1 MSNKKRK
8 KLESKKK
15 EFKQKLKK
23 SIDDLDTKDRSKL
36 KAIAI
41 KYDEDKGKAPQIIAT
56 GKGKIAESIINVA
69 SENNIPLYEDQTLA
83 NVLSKLELESEIPKE
98 LFGVF
103 AELLAFIYHLEKMA
117 SKRSRVRDR
126 FAKFRKGKS

>member
-1 MSNKKRK
+1 MSSKKRK

-41 KYDEDKGKAPQIIAT
+41 KYDEDKGKALRLLLQ
-56 GKGKIAESIINVA
+56 V
-69 SENNIPLYEDQTLA
+69 
-83 NVLSKLELESEIPKE
+83 KE
-98 LFGVF
+98 
-103 AELLAFIYHLEKMA
+103 K
-117 SKRSRVRDR
+117 
-126 FAKFRKGKS
+126 